1 MTTFFTLKNI
11 KYLACASFV
20 CLLSACNQPL
30 KSAAPADVSVTAI
43 TAEPSQKV
51 TAVQVTH
58 PPVIL
63 VSIDGF
69 KPEYLQRGVTPTLNG
84 LANKGVL
91 AEAMHPS
98 FPSITFPNHYTLVT
112 GLRPDHHGIVG
123 NSMDDVQISDQHFT
137 LSNHAAVVNRRWWDQ
152 AEPIWVTAEKHGVH
166 AATMFWPGSE
176 ADIHGVRPTEW
187 LAFNGKLPPDNRVD
201 VLLGWMDKPA
211 AQRAGFFTLYF
222 DDVDHAGHE
231 FGPDTQQVTDA
242 VAKVDRAV
250 TRLMTGLDARHIDAN
265 IVIVSDHGMAST
277 NEKRVIYLDKSVAN
291 NSLKLVTAGTYAG
304 IDPHPGQEAIVSQA
318 LVKKHEHMECWNKAD
333 IPARLQ
339 YGKNPRVPAII
350 CLADVGWLIFAAEDP
365 RIHANGGAHGYDNMS
380 KEMGALFI
388 ASGPAFKQ
396 NIILPAFD
404 NVDVYPLLMKLI
416 DVQALPSDGNLTS
429 TAAALR

>member
-1 MTTFFTLKNI
+1 MTMFTQRTMKR
-11 KYLACASFV
+11 LACVAV
-20 CLLSACNQPL
+20 VWLLSACNLPL
-30 KSAAPADVSVTAI
+30 KFAAPGISAVSASDTAQ
-43 TAEPSQKV
+43 TVS
-51 TAVQVTH
+51 TGQVVR

-63 VSIDGF
+63 ISIDGF
-69 KPEYLQRGVTPTLNG
+69 KPEYLQRGVTPTLNS

-123 NSMDDVQISDQHFT
+123 NNMNDVQI
-137 LSNHAAVVNRRWWDQ
+137 
-152 AEPIWVTAEKHGVH
+152 
-166 AATMFWPGSE
+166 
-176 ADIHGVRPTEW
+176 TEW
-187 LAFNGKLPPDNRVD
+187 QVFDGKLPPDSRVD

-231 FGPDTQQVTDA
+231 FGPDTQQVNDA
-242 VAKVDRAV
+242 VAKVDRAL
-250 TRLMTGLDARHIDAN
+250 TRLLAGLDARHIDAN

-277 NEKRVIYLDKSVAN
+277 SEKRVIYLDKSVA
-291 NSLKLVTAGTYAG
+291 SKSFKLVTVGTYAG
-304 IDPHPGQEAIVSQA
+304 IDPLPGQEATVSQA

-350 CLADVGWLIFAAEDP
+350 CLADVGWLIFGTEDP

-380 KEMGALFI
+380 KEMSALFI
-388 ASGPAFKQ
+388 ASGPALKQ
-396 NIILPAFD
+396 NMILPAFD

-416 DVQALPSDGNLTS
+416 DVPALPSDGSLNS